1 MGFGD
6 PHHQSPLRITNQ
18 KTKPNYYNKNSELF
32 DVLTWFWRRVTGIKA
47 FLGKNYFFF
56 AKKRF
61 LMTIL
66 GIKHTK

>member
-32 DVLTWFWRRVTGIKA
+32 DVLTWF
-47 FLGKNYFFF
+47 
-56 AKKRF
+56 
-61 LMTIL
+61 
-66 GIKHTK
+66 

>member
-32 DVLTWFWRRVTGIKA
+32 DVLTCFWRRVTGIEA
-47 FLGKNYFFF
+47 FLGKKLFFLQKNVF
-56 AKKRF
+56 
-61 LMTIL
+61 
-66 GIKHTK
+66 